1 MGGNLPQS
9 FGTAP
14 NSSTCRVSPCRWPGT
29 TGAGRRPLG
38 YWRLRVVGEK
48 SRLHSSYVKRMSRKK
63 LLSGWLSRYST
74 HKFTG
79 APPKLPPRMTRLVF
93 TWTNS
98 VPSRNN
104 RCKLDHSGRGDTGRR
119 KHIGGFLLGNFHKGM
134 NHHGI
139 ELRAATLYQT
149 SPGVFM

>member
-1 MGGNLPQS
+1 MPNFVNNSDRLLRGQLFRPAKP
-9 FGTAP
+9 T
-14 NSSTCRVSPCRWPGT
+14 NSSAPSG
-29 TGAGRRPLG
+29 
-38 YWRLRVVGEK
+38 
-48 SRLHSSYVKRMSRKK
+48 
-63 LLSGWLSRYST
+63 GWLSRYST

-79 APPKLPPRMTRLVF
+79 APPRLPPRMTRLVF

-104 RCKLDHSGRGDTGRR
+104 RCKLDHSGRADTGRR

-134 NHHGI
+134 NHDGI